1 MAVLMPFLLHA
12 LAVILKI
19 RLSPHKRVHQFLFL
33 SDGLLELLG

>member
-1 MAVLMPFLLHA
+1 MPFFLHA

-19 RLSPHKRVHQFLFL
+19 RLSPHKRVHELLFF